1 MACTKYDL
9 LYICIIW
16 RGGGEK
22 MSEPRLKKILGN
34 KDVLA
39 LAFGAMIGWGWVV
52 TDGLWITEAGSL
64 GAIIAFLIGGLL
76 VVLVGLTYAEL
87 TAALPLAG
95 GELVFSYKAMGRVA
109 SFVTTWA
116 VILGYVSVVSFEAV
130 ALPTVFEYLI
140 PNYSV
145 GYMYTIANWEV
156 TATWAGIGMIG
167 SILIT
172 WINYRGVKL
181 STAVN
186 VILTLLILVTGLLL
200 ITGSTATGTMQNM

>member
-1 MACTKYDL
+1 
-9 LYICIIW
+9 
-16 RGGGEK
+16 
-22 MSEPRLKKILGN
+22 
-34 KDVLA
+34 
-39 LAFGAMIGWGWVV
+39 
-52 TDGLWITEAGSL
+52 
-64 GAIIAFLIGGLL
+64 
-76 VVLVGLTYAEL
+76 
-87 TAALPLAG
+87 
-95 GELVFSYKAMGRVA
+95 MGRVA
-109 SFVTTWA
+109 SFITTWA

-145 GYMYTIANWEV
+145 GYMYTIANWDV

-186 VILTLLILVTGLLL
+186 RSEERRVGKECS
-200 ITGSTATGTMQNM
+200 GRSSRNE

>member
-1 MACTKYDL
+1 M
-9 LYICIIW
+9 YIL

-22 MSEPRLKKILGN
+22 MSEPRLNKILGN

-39 LAFGAMIGWGWVV
+39 LAFGAMIGWGWFV
-52 TDGLWITEAGSL
+52 TAGLWITEAGSL

-116 VILGYVSVVSFEAV
+116 VILGYVSVVSFVAV
-130 ALPTVFEYLI
+130 E
-140 PNYSV
+140 
-145 GYMYTIANWEV
+145 
-156 TATWAGIGMIG
+156 IG
-167 SILIT
+167 
-172 WINYRGVKL
+172 RAHV
-181 STAVN
+181 
-186 VILTLLILVTGLLL
+186 
-200 ITGSTATGTMQNM
+200 